1 MQAFANASTP
11 TLNALLPFAHAFG
24 PALSASTSLF
34 KDTTPVIKN
43 QLRPYS
49 VAVQPVAKALAPAAA
64 KLRVATPPLT
74 RSVSVLNSLFNTLA
88 YQPHGSEQG
97 YLFWGSWL
105 SHIAQSLT
113 NLQDAQGSMVR
124 GLFMGTCSE
133 LQLFEVG
140 LARRQSGAETVAGA
154 AERAGLEQ
162 DRRQVLP
169 HDGDP
174 VNKQAPSPSR
184 ILMMV
189 AFAGSCVG
197 LLLFLWISFGGTVP
211 LAPQGYRL
219 EAEFGDA
226 VQLAQQ
232 SDVRISGVSVG
243 KVVSVSLDKHTGLTK
258 AVLQLDNK
266 YAPRPTDTRA
276 ILRQKSLLGETYIEL
291 TPGSQNAPKL
301 PDGGTIPRGQISPT
315 VQLDQILSTFDPATR
330 RAFSTW
336 VQQDGQALTGRGQ
349 QFNAAIGQLYPFAT
363 NVEAVLNVLNRD
375 DAATSALLS
384 DGGRVFGALAKSP
397 AQLQGLIRNSNAVFA
412 STAARNQELAAA
424 IKAFP
429 AFTVATRQTV
439 DRVHEFAR
447 VATPLINELRPAAR
461 QLNPTLQ
468 QTVVLAP
475 ELQTLL
481 ENLRPAHRR
490 LEGRRARVRA
500 VPGRERPV
508 ARTAEALPR
517 KLRADLQLHQHLPA
531 RDRSVLRQQHCE
543 HGGHSAEHHADQAS
557 ALPQDLQPGQPGGSV
572 GLSEPVGQQPRE
584 PVHVPG
590 RLQPA
595 AERPVGFRGIC
606 VHLEPPADDRA
617 DGTR

>member
-1 MQAFANASTP
+1 M
-11 TLNALLPFAHAFG
+11 
-24 PALSASTSLF
+24 
-34 KDTTPVIKN
+34 
-43 QLRPYS
+43 
-49 VAVQPVAKALAPAAA
+49 
-64 KLRVATPPLT
+64 
-74 RSVSVLNSLFNTLA
+74 
-88 YQPHGSEQG
+88 
-97 YLFWGSWL
+97 
-105 SHIAQSLT
+105 
-113 NLQDAQGSMVR
+113 
-124 GLFMGTCSE
+124 
-133 LQLFEVG
+133 
-140 LARRQSGAETVAGA
+140 
-154 AERAGLEQ
+154 
-162 DRRQVLP
+162 
-169 HDGDP
+169 
-174 VNKQAPSPSR
+174 NKQAPSPSR

-197 LLLFLWISFGGTVP
+197 LLLFLWISFGGTIP

-219 EAEFGDA
+219 KAEFGDA

-291 TPGSQNAPKL
+291 TPGSQNGPKL

-349 QFNAAIGQLYPFAT
+349 QFNAAIAQLYPFAT
-363 NVEAVLNVLNRD
+363 NVEAVLSVLNRD

-384 DGGRVFGALAKSP
+384 NGGRVFGALAKSP

-439 DRVHEFAR
+439 DRVHQFAR

-481 ENLRPAHRR
+481 ENLGPLTAASKAGVPAFERFLDASVPWLGRLKPYLGNFVPIFNYINTYRREIAAFFANSTANTEATHRTSPRPSCCTTSGSPTRSTRR
-490 LEGRRARVRA
+490 LCRATRTGSRA
-500 VPGRERPV
+500 TVGTRTWPRAATTQLLNGLSVFGGYLCTSNPQPTIGPTVPANLV
-508 ARTAEALPR
+508 SI
-517 KLRADLQLHQHLPA
+517 LQG
-531 RDRSVLRQQHCE
+531 VYYTKT
-543 HGGHSAEHHADQAS
+543 
-557 ALPQDLQPGQPGGSV
+557 PGG
-572 GLSEPVGQQPRE
+572 PPCKGQNPLGEETTGQHQAFPRLK
-584 PVHVPG
+584 PLP
-590 RLQPA
+590 
-595 AERPVGFRGIC
+595 
-606 VHLEPPADDRA
+606 
-617 DGTR
+617 